1 MISNLFHR
9 LVLSFSAPPEM
20 RGSLGS
26 SVRRCLPSFL
36 FGSLSPGSLPS
47 LLPSSIPL
55 PPFSPAGM
63 AFFLLRRRQQQQQQE
78 GSASNRLAFRS
89 FDLGIFPISLRSK
102 ADGGGRKTYAP
113 KALLPS
119 FRGSPFQKTLGSPK
133 MKRMSRV

>member
-1 MISNLFHR
+1 MVSNLFHR

-47 LLPSSIPL
+47 HPPPQSPS
-55 PPFSPAGM
+55 PFSPCWNGLFPPPAEATTTTTGG
-63 AFFLLRRRQQQQQQE
+63 FGVKLTGL
-78 GSASNRLAFRS
+78 RS

-102 ADGGGRKTYAP
+102 AGGGGRKTYAP

-119 FRGSPFQKTLGSPK
+119 FRCPPFQKTLGSPK